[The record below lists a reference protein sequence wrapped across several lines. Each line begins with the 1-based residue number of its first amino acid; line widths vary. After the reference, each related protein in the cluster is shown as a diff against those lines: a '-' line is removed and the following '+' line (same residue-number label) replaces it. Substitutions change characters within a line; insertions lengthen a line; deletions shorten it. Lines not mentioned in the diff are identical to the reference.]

1 MYPKSTQLLAV
12 LVLLLG
18 LTGRVQADHLR
29 AHLLLSAKLEGAQ
42 EVPVV
47 TTPGQGVAS
56 FTLNPTRD
64 TLFLNATFN
73 NLSGPITGA
82 HTHLGRRGVAG
93 PIVTDLLRFVQGN
106 RLQGF
111 LTGPDLDN
119 LKLRRYLRGD
129 YYINVHTAA
138 NPGGEIRGQIEVETE
153 FLYGATLT
161 GAQEVPPVT
170 TPALGVGSYVLSQD
184 KTRLKFRTVF
194 DGLSGPVTATHFHN
208 GAPGVAGPV
217 ILDLG
222 PYLAGKVIEGE
233 VGVTPAFVTALEAGN
248 IYINVHTAANPGG
261 EIRGQLASRARLV
274 GHDARLDGAQMVPA
288 LPTTAKAVALGDLNA
303 GLDTLR
309 LTLSFTGLSDAPTS
323 LDVYL
328 AEAGQS
334 NATATRLNR
343 VNLATLTTNAF
354 SVTFGGLSLT
364 AANRFLTGGVNLVL
378 NTAANPEGEIRGQ
391 VYRVAREG
399 YTFSLNGAQ
408 ERPAPTNT
416 PGLGSGLVS
425 IDRDQNNAHFMMVWR
440 GLTGVPTGGHFH
452 TGRRNEAGPV
462 VFNLVPFF
470 DNATAPTAAY
480 GFWKADN
487 AAQPFTLRRS
497 IQFRTDSMYVNL
509 HTAQFPGGEVRGQV
523 FRGAK
528 NLTAVLSA
536 APAVA
541 AESFAA
547 YPSPFSTA
555 FTLSFEARTAGA
567 GSVQLTDLLGRAV
580 LTTAVPVRTGANQVQ
595 LDASGLRSGM
605 YLVTLQ
611 VNESRVITR
620 VLKQE

>member
-1 MYPKSTQLLAV
+1 MHPKRTLLF
-12 LVLLLG
+12 VLLLLLG
-18 LTGRVQADHLR
+18 ALRAPADHLR

-42 EVPVV
+42 EVPAVN
-47 TTPGQGVAS
+47 TPGQGVAS
-56 FTLNPTRD
+56 FTLNATRD

-82 HTHLGRRGVAG
+82 HTHLGRRGASG

-106 RLQGF
+106 RLVGF
-111 LTGPDLDN
+111 LTGADLDN
-119 LKLRRYLRGD
+119 QKLRRYLRGD
-129 YYINVHTAA
+129 YYINVHTAT

-153 FLYGATLT
+153 FLYAATLT
-161 GAQEVPPVT
+161 GGQETPPVS
-170 TPALGVGSYVLSQD
+170 TPALGVGTFVLSQD
-184 KTRLKFRTVF
+184 KTRLKFRTVV
-194 DGLSGPVTATHFHN
+194 DGLSGAITNTHFHN
-208 GAPGVAGPV
+208 AAPGAAGPV
-217 ILDLG
+217 ILDLL
-222 PYLAGKVIEGE
+222 PYLSGKVIEGE

-288 LPTTAKAVALGDLNA
+288 VTTTAKAVALGELNA

-309 LTLSFTGLSDAPTS
+309 LTLSFAGLSGAPTS

-334 NATATRLNR
+334 NASATRLSR
-343 VNLATLTTNAF
+343 VALTTLTTNAF
-354 SVTFGGLSLT
+354 SVTFSNLNT
-364 AANRFLTGGVNLVL
+364 AAANAFITGGVNLVL
-378 NTAANPEGEIRGQ
+378 NTAANPNGEIRGQ

-408 ERPAPTNT
+408 ERPTPTNS

-425 IDRDQNNAHFMMVWR
+425 IDRDQNNAHFMLVWR

-452 TGRRNEAGPV
+452 TGRRNESGPV

-480 GFWKADN
+480 GYWQASN
-487 AAQPFTLRRS
+487 TAQPFTTRRS

-523 FRGAK
+523 FRGAR
-528 NLTAVLSA
+528 NLQAVLSA

-547 YPSPFSTA
+547 FPSPFQSR
-555 FTLSFEARTAGA
+555 FTLSFEARANEAGV
-567 GSVQLTDLLGRAV
+567 VQITDLLGRTRLTAPVAV
-580 LTTAVPVRTGANQVQ
+580 RPGANQVP
-595 LDASGLRSGM
+595 LEAASLPSGV
-605 YLVTLQ
+605 YLVTLRAG
-611 VNESRVITR
+611 SSSVITR
-620 VLKQE
+620 ILKQ